1 MLPLKT
7 KENFKQI
14 CQCKHFPVLW
24 IKTTNIS
31 ILTLPSTGFR
41 FAIYHLSICDLY
53 AFAQHFP
60 HFSHSFQLEVFFV
73 ASAHTH
79 TYACIYNRRTI
90 FSRWLLFGLPFLS
103 VNITTQ
109 IHFICRN
116 LLAFIFGPRKPNE
129 NHFLVRR
136 LAEKLFGEKFFSY
149 AFSFSFSFV
158 HIYLHTSVKSFC
170 LLLAST
176 FCSNFNNRTEL
187 LTLIKLKPKWKLQFI
202 WHAKS
207 CLLRHYHPS
216 HRHRMLRS
224 FAREM
229 TKHNVYIEGK
239 KTCLEQLDS
248 KTKWRNVQNMCVWMW
263 MSWVWKWF
271 FFAVRKPRNFSPLS
285 FIFVR
290 FVFSGLKITSQH
302 VCHWTALNFSHWQ
315 QQSNI

>member
-1 MLPLKT
+1 MQTFSGFVNQNDEHKHPHTSFDRIPFCHLPFIHLRFVRFCT
-7 KENFKQI
+7 TFSALFTQ
-14 CQCKHFPVLW
+14 FPVGSFLR
-24 IKTTNIS
+24 S
-31 ILTLPSTGFR
+31 ER
-41 FAIYHLSICDLY
+41 
-53 AFAQHFP
+53 P
-60 HFSHSFQLEVFFV
+60 HT
-73 ASAHTH
+73 HTH

-170 LLLAST
+170 LMLAST

-224 FAREM
+224 FRE
-229 TKHNVYIEGK
+229 
-239 KTCLEQLDS
+239 
-248 KTKWRNVQNMCVWMW
+248 KWRSTM
-263 MSWVWKWF
+263 
-271 FFAVRKPRNFSPLS
+271 
-285 FIFVR
+285 FIEKAKKRV
-290 FVFSGLKITSQH
+290 
-302 VCHWTALNFSHWQ
+302 
-315 QQSNI
+315 